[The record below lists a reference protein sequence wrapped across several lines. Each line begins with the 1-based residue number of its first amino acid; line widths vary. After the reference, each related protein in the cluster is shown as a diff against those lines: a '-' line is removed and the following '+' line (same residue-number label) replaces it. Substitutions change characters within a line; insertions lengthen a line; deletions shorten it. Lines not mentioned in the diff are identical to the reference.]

1 MARTISEI
9 KSSITSAFVSNSYIQ
24 MWYALDNSLSFE
36 DQFSIVSFE
45 SVFFEVLSM
54 IVWTLENI
62 FDLHKKE
69 VTDLILNQKVPN
81 ARWYRNEALRFQY
94 GFKLDPNSYVGAFL
108 PYYEDNGVQIIA
120 TEDQIQ
126 ASKIIKYAS
135 VTRNITNTG
144 VKISMKIAGENMDDI
159 ITDEKALSFTQ
170 YIEEIQ
176 AAGDNIVVVNYLPDV
191 LFLQFKV
198 CYDPL
203 LLLADGRSIL
213 TGKFPVQDAIN
224 QFLKNLDFDGEL
236 SVQKLEAAI
245 LDVEGVKDLQN
256 LQVSSKW
263 IVPGVG
269 YGPLQP
275 IEISRIAK
283 SGRFT
288 IKNDITGE
296 EDWSGMT
303 YINYQAEP

>member
-1 MARTISEI
+1 MARSISEI
-9 KSSITSAFVSNSYIQ
+9 KNSITSAFVSNQYIQ
-24 MWYALDNSLSFE
+24 SWYGLDPASTFE

-45 SVFFEVLSM
+45 NLFFDFISM
-54 IVWTLENI
+54 IVWTLENF
-62 FDLHKKE
+62 FDIHKKE
-69 VTDLILNQKVPN
+69 VTDLILNQKVPT

-94 GFKLDPNSYVGAFL
+94 GFKLDPNSFTGAFL
-108 PYYEDNGVQIIA
+108 PTYDDNGVQVIA
-120 TEDQIQ
+120 TADQIA
-126 ASKIIKYAS
+126 ASKIIKYAA
-135 VTRNITNTG
+135 VTPNITNTG
-144 VKISMKIAGENMDDI
+144 VKISMKIAGENIDDLI
-159 ITDEKALSFTQ
+159 DDQKALAFKE

-176 AAGDNIVVVNYLPDV
+176 AAGDHIVIVNYLPDV

-203 LLLADGRSIL
+203 ILLADGRSIL
-213 TGKFPVQDAIN
+213 TGKFPVQDAVKT
-224 QFLKNLDFDGEL
+224 FLKNLDFNGEL

-245 LDVEGVKDLQN
+245 LAVEGVKDLQN

-269 YGPLQP
+269 YGLLQP

-288 IKNDITGE
+288 IKNDVTGE
-296 EDWSGMT
+296 EDWSGMS
-303 YINYQAEP
+303 YINYQAET

>member
-1 MARTISEI
+1 MARSISEI
-9 KSSITSAFVSNSYIQ
+9 KNSISNAFINNSYVQ
-24 MWYALDNSLSFE
+24 LWYGVDASISFE

-45 SVFFEVLSM
+45 NVFFEFLAM
-54 IVWTLENI
+54 LIWTLENF
-62 FDLHKKE
+62 FDIHRKE
-69 VTDLILNQKVPN
+69 VTDLIQNQKVPN
-81 ARWYRNEALRFQY
+81 ERWYRNEALRFQY
-94 GFKLDPNSYVGAFL
+94 GFKLDPNSYTGQFL
-108 PYYEDNGVQIIA
+108 PYYEDNGTEIIA

-144 VKISMKIAGENMDDI
+144 VKISMKIAGENIDDV
-159 ITDEKALSFTQ
+159 ITDEKALAFAK

-176 AAGDNIVVVNYLPDV
+176 AAGDNLVIVNYLPDV
-191 LFLQFKV
+191 LFLQFKI

-203 LLLADGRSIL
+203 ILLADGRSIL
-213 TGKFPVQDAIN
+213 TGKFPVQEAIN
-224 QFLKNLDFDGEL
+224 KFLKNLDFDGEL

-245 LDVEGVKDLQN
+245 LAVEGVKDLQN

-269 YGPLQP
+269 YGTLQP

-288 IKNDITGE
+288 IKNDVTGE